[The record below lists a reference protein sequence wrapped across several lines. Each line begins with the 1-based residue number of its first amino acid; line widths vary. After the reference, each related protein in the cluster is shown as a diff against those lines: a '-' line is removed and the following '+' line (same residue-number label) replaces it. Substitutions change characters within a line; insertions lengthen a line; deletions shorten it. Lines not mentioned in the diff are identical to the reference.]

1 MSKTKSAWS
10 DNNKFAGFT
19 LIEIAIALFILA
31 VFLLPLTQHFV
42 RTRRVSLAAR
52 DAVIVNSFQTSCV
65 GELRMLDYN
74 DLLSESG
81 ATFSS
86 ILKKYCGGKVVNNLN
101 IATRVNISRCAEV
114 KMLMIDVKSEFRFPG
129 SADEVVRKVG
139 MRGYVFPKP

>member
-1 MSKTKSAWS
+1 MSKTKSVWINS
-10 DNNKFAGFT
+10 TKFAGFT
-19 LIEIAIALFILA
+19 LIEIAIALFVLA

-65 GELRMLDYN
+65 GELRMLDYD
-74 DLLSESG
+74 DLSSESG

-86 ILKKYCGGKVVNNLN
+86 ILKRYCGDKVVNNLN
-101 IATRVNISRCAEV
+101 IQTRVNISRSAEA

-139 MRGYVFPKP
+139 MRGYAFPKP